1 MTADPRQTLYVSD
14 LDGTLLRSDGTLSPY
29 SVRTLN
35 RLIGEG
41 LRFTVASARGC
52 GPIRSALHGLR
63 LSLPVINQNGAFV
76 SDLASGRHLATR
88 ALPPAIARDLWSLLD
103 DAGCRPFLMTFDG
116 AFDRLYYD
124 DAVLC
129 NDGMRRFLHDRQRVA
144 DPRLASID
152 HLARGLEDEVVCLT
166 TIDTL
171 PRVRHVE
178 REMRR
183 RHGGSIDI
191 HCHKEFDPHWYVLAV
206 HDARATKDR
215 GIVGVKH
222 LRNLGDCRLVVF
234 GDQVNDIGMFR
245 MADEACAVAG
255 AAPELVGHATAIIGS
270 NDDDAVARWLETQW
284 RSKLY
289 ANRNRREIDTT
300 DHAPGPPHRR
310 RDDPHRFDPSRRGDE
325 P

>member
-41 LRFTVASARGC
+41 LRFTAASARGC
-52 GPIRSALHGLR
+52 GPIRSALEGLR
-63 LSLPVINQNGAFV
+63 LSLPVINQNGAFI
-76 SDLASGRHLATR
+76 SDLASGRHLAIQ

-103 DAGCRPFLMTFDG
+103 GAGCRPFLMTFDG
-116 AFDRLYYD
+116 AFDRLYYN
-124 DAVLC
+124 DAILR
-129 NDGMRRFLHDRQRVA
+129 NDGMRRFLHDRQRIK
-144 DPRLASID
+144 DPRLASLD
-152 HLARGLEDEVVCLT
+152 HLSEGLEDQVVCLT

-206 HDARATKDR
+206 HDARAGTKDL
-215 GIVGVKH
+215 GIVGVKRT
-222 LRNLGDCRLVVF
+222 LRNARGACRIMVVF
-234 GDQVNDIGMFR
+234 GDQVERHRHVPHG
-245 MADEACAVAG
+245 
-255 AAPELVGHATAIIGS
+255 
-270 NDDDAVARWLETQW
+270 
-284 RSKLY
+284 
-289 ANRNRREIDTT
+289 RRPCSWTT
-300 DHAPGPPHRR
+300 SSPPR
-310 RDDPHRFDPSRRGDE
+310 
-325 P
+325 